1 VGLRCLGQ
9 PLVESTPAPLYGAGQ
24 EIGEKAAGK
33 KEAGA
38 PAIMDGDH

>member
-1 VGLRCLGQ
+1 MGIRCLGQ
-9 PLVESTPAPLYGAGQ
+9 PLASREYSRTVGAGQ

-38 PAIMDGDH
+38 PAMDGDH